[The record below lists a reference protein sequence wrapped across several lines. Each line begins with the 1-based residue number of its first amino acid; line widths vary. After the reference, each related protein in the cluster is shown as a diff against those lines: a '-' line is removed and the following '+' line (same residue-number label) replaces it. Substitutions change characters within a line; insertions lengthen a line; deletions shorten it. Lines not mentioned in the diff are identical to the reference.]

1 MTTHAQPASGYELAR
16 AGYLRL
22 GAWGA
27 LSTLLGALLSGPVSL
42 WLVGIT
48 HPQPPWRDARTFVEH
63 FHVIQTLPFF
73 LGFFLVG
80 GLLALLASLARLAPP
95 EAHARAL
102 LAFGLGCAFAA
113 LVFFNYAVQTT
124 FVPLLARAYTAA
136 DAPILAAYTMS
147 NPRSLGWSL
156 EFWAYGVVGV
166 ATWLA
171 APSFAGS
178 PVERLTAALC
188 TLNGPLSV
196 ASALLTPFVPGWAL
210 TTPGL
215 VAFGIWNLVV
225 IALGAA
231 AFVALRRRSAAQFL
245 LEERDVGTFDDHA
258 AARSHR

>member
-1 MTTHAQPASGYELAR
+1 MKTHAEPASDSERAR
-16 AGYLRL
+16 ASYLRL
-22 GAWGA
+22 GTWGA
-27 LSTLLGALLSGPVSL
+27 FSTLLGALLSGPASL
-42 WLVGIT
+42 WLVGVT

-102 LAFGLGCAFAA
+102 LAFGLGCAFTA
-113 LVFFNYAVQTT
+113 LVCFNYAVQTT
-124 FVPLLARAYTAA
+124 FIPLVARAYTDA
-136 DAPILAAYTMS
+136 DAGVLAAFTMS
-147 NPRSLGWSL
+147 NPRSLGWCL
-156 EFWAYGVVGV
+156 ELWAYGIVGL

-171 APSFAGS
+171 APVFSGS
-178 PVERLTAALC
+178 PSERLTAALC

-196 ASALLTPFVPGWAL
+196 GSALVTPFVPGWAL

-215 VAFGIWNLVV
+215 VAFGLWNLLV

-231 AFVALRRRSAAQFL
+231 AFVALRRRSAAQLL
-245 LEERDVGTFDDHA
+245 LET
-258 AARSHR
+258 